1 MVTDRHTVWAW
12 GGNAAGQLGL
22 GSRSTQGSNDAGG
35 YGADV
40 AVAGPAH
47 GTLPLPAPPAWVAAP
62 LEVVDSAL
70 AGGLGLPVAAACG
83 EEHSLLACRD
93 GSVHA
98 AGSNSAGA
106 CGLPLVQLGST
117 CFAPVAR
124 PAGEVAAA
132 VACGGRNSAVVTAR
146 GRLLV
151 CGANELGQAGVG
163 RAGAAVFLLR
173 DIGPS
178 AGWHGMQ
185 RTNQNDGGGGGE
197 AAATAAGVAV
207 GCGSLYAWTDGGEA
221 FAWGQGGQGELW
233 GAWQE
238 ALL

>member
-124 PAGEVAAA
+124 PAGEVVLALVVVVFVLTVPRIDVHDREQLPEIRHQRLCNTRASSGTCMA
-132 VACGGRNSAVVTAR
+132 LAYKVQAQDEACPA
-146 GRLLV
+146 
-151 CGANELGQAGVG
+151 
-163 RAGAAVFLLR
+163 
-173 DIGPS
+173 
-178 AGWHGMQ
+178 
-185 RTNQNDGGGGGE
+185 
-197 AAATAAGVAV
+197 
-207 GCGSLYAWTDGGEA
+207 
-221 FAWGQGGQGELW
+221 
-233 GAWQE
+233 
-238 ALL
+238 